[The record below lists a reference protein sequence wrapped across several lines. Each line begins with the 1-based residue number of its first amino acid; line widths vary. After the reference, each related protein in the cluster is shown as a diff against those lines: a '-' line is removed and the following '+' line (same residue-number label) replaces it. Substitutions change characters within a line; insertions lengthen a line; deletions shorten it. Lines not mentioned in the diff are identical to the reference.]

1 MWTLMYTSV
10 YMDSTD
16 HKDRQAYAFI
26 SQELTRSG
34 VMPSLRAIAKVVGYS
49 SPRSVQLQLKR
60 LQKRG
65 WIRISKGLVRLR
77 SSRSSSIGETT
88 VDVPLLGTVACGSPS
103 IADQQPECLVQVSL
117 KFAVPGH
124 VYFLLRARGSSMNRS
139 GINDGDLVLV
149 RRQATARQGDRVVVL
164 VNNEATIKHFRRKG
178 DVVALQPNST
188 DQSHQPMFVSADL
201 VIQGVVVTTVARD
214 LWAVARVQSPSER
227 KAK

>member
-1 MWTLMYTSV
+1 MYTSV

-26 SQELTRSG
+26 SQELTQSG

-60 LQKRG
+60 L
-65 WIRISKGLVRLR
+65 VRLR
-77 SSRSSSIGETT
+77 SSRSSPTGETT

-103 IADQQPECLVQVSL
+103 IADQQPECLVQVSR

-149 RRQATARQGDRVVVL
+149 RRQATAKQGDRVVVL

-178 DVVALQPNST
+178 NVVALHPNST

-201 VIQGVVVTTVARD
+201 LIQGVVVSTLARD
-214 LWAVARVQSPSER
+214 LWAGRRIQSPYER